1 MKGARGCLGDCVEES
16 YLLPATIFR
25 RRYKGAAWERFGFGE
40 ETTLILKA
48 EALPPFTEMYE
59 FCV

>member
-1 MKGARGCLGDCVEES
+1 MKNLIYYPPPFFDDD
-16 YLLPATIFR
+16 I
-25 RRYKGAAWERFGFGE
+25 KGAAWERFGFGE
-40 ETTLILKA
+40 ETNLILKA